1 MRRSWQILIAIA
13 VVATTLPSASSKA
26 ATHHAELRVRFDG
39 TPHSKLGS
47 GESDLQGS
55 PDGHVTFIKEHGAM
69 RLWMPALNRT
79 VEMITTDIWDMHAV
93 ADPAPSVL
101 GPSGHGFDANYAG
114 GSKVL
119 RLPSGVLAMIY
130 HGENHPCTGDK
141 AEVAI
146 GLAYSFDDG
155 TTWVRKGKIISAPVY
170 EFPNC
175 DERTFY
181 GAGSFSAV
189 VNPVGDYLYV
199 YHHVW
204 YPNVSWDVR
213 VSRSRLDSGLLPGTW
228 SEYRDGSW
236 NEPSLGGLGDVMF
249 KASASDLH
257 MGLDMA
263 GIPTV
268 SWNTEYKM
276 WLAVFTS
283 MTGFWYTSSIDG
295 IHWVEPRL
303 LLRHAVLVSEES
315 MVEHKP
321 FIYYP
326 SLVDPSA
333 GQDGRTS
340 ASGILLYAHGDW
352 IHAHHMI
359 GRGVTITSVQVED
372 AQLAN
377 TGQPASWAIVYWGFL
392 MLAAGYLFLRN
403 NRKTAG

>member
-1 MRRSWQILIAIA
+1 MKRSRQILIATA
-13 VVATTLPSASSKA
+13 VVAATLPTSSLNA
-26 ATHHAELRVRFDG
+26 ATQHVELRVRFDG
-39 TPHSKLGS
+39 MSRSILGS
-47 GESDLQGS
+47 GESDLQGA
-55 PDGHVTFIKEHGAM
+55 PDGHVTFFKEHGAM

-79 VEMITTDIWDMHAV
+79 VEMVTTDIWDMHAV

-101 GPSGHGFDANYAG
+101 APSGHGFDADYAG

-119 RLPSGVLAMIY
+119 RLPTGVLAMLY

-155 TTWVRKGKIISAPVY
+155 ATWVRKGKIISAPEY
-170 EFPNC
+170 QFANC

-189 VNPVGDYLYV
+189 VSPDGDYLYV

-213 VSRSRLDSGLLPGTW
+213 VSRSRIDSGLLPGTW
-228 SEYRDGSW
+228 REYRDGSW

-268 SWNTEYKM
+268 SWNTEYRM

-283 MTGFWYTSSIDG
+283 MTGFWYTSSLDG

-303 LLRHAVLVSEES
+303 LLRHAVLVSEAS
-315 MVEHKP
+315 MVDHKP
-321 FIYYP
+321 FVYYP
-326 SLVDPSA
+326 SLVDPSEN
-333 GQDGRTS
+333 QDGRTS
-340 ASGILLYAHGDW
+340 SSGILLYAHGDW
-352 IHAHHMI
+352 IDAHHMI
-359 GRGVTITSVQVED
+359 GRGVTITSVEVED
-372 AQLAN
+372 TQLPN
-377 TGQPASWAIVYWGFL
+377 TGSPSSRKLSTWGVL
-392 MLAAGYLFLRN
+392 MLVGGYLILRKN
-403 NRKTAG
+403 LKTAG